1 MRKSFKPMLGD
12 APHRLRLGFLAA
24 AALPLAACAMSPY
37 GYGYGNTGC
46 GSYGTYNPVYGS
58 IGALGYGSN
67 FRQAAA
73 SSCANFASRY
83 GGRVSVRNVQ
93 TLDSAHVKVFGWVD
107 RGFRNEGW
115 DCTFRSDGR
124 ITDFDL

>member
-1 MRKSFKPMLGD
+1 MRKPLFI
-12 APHRLRLGFLAA
+12 LAA
-24 AALPLAACAMSPY
+24 ATLPLAACAMSPY
-37 GYGYGNTGC
+37 GYGYDNYGSY

-73 SSCANFASRY
+73 SSCANYASRY
-83 GGRVSVRNVQ
+83 GRASVRNVQ
-93 TLDSAHVKVFGWVD
+93 TLDSSHVKVFGYVS
-107 RGFRNEGW
+107 RGYRSEGW
-115 DCTFRSDGR
+115 DCTFRADGR

>member
-1 MRKSFKPMLGD
+1 MRKFLPL
-12 APHRLRLGFLAA
+12 LAA

-37 GYGYGNTGC
+37 GYGSTGY

-73 SSCANFASRY
+73 TSCANHAARY
-83 GGRVSVRNVQ
+83 GRVSVRNVQ
-93 TLDSAHVKVFGWVD
+93 ALDSSHVKVFGYVS
-107 RGFRNEGW
+107 RNGYRSEGW